1 MSERH
6 YTYIPV
12 NNHDGTYPP
21 TVRKGTE
28 KLCCARAPEHGVR
41 RHCTGVRDADHH
53 CNLPALGNGRAPLP
67 ALSIVRILTGIA
79 GICIGFFWV
88 LASAKILRGLRG
100 IRHEYR
106 KSAGPVP
113 AETLTGWIVAMLA
126 HYRENRTVIRRM
138 TFISIAGGVF
148 FLALGIANLVQGS
161 LALPAAARL
170 EPGVIAFF
178 GAGPIN
184 LGIGIVTICF
194 ALRFRRYAG
203 TWDLRLERAGEGEEA
218 LRKALESR

>member
-1 MSERH
+1 
-6 YTYIPV
+6 
-12 NNHDGTYPP
+12 
-21 TVRKGTE
+21 
-28 KLCCARAPEHGVR
+28 
-41 RHCTGVRDADHH
+41 
-53 CNLPALGNGRAPLP
+53 
-67 ALSIVRILTGIA
+67 
-79 GICIGFFWV
+79 
-88 LASAKILRGLRG
+88 
-100 IRHEYR
+100 
-106 KSAGPVP
+106 
-113 AETLTGWIVAMLA
+113 MLA

-161 LALPAAARL
+161 LALPAAAGL